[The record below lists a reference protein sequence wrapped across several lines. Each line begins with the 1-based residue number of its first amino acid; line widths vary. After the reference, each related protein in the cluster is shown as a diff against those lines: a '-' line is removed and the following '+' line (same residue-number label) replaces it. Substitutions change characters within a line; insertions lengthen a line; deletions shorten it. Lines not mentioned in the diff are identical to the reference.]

1 MKAGKITYKRVI
13 VYMAFKNTNKKEDNM
28 FFSASLTDSV
38 ASYNTINVET

>member
-28 FFSASLTDSV
+28 FFSASYSV